1 MQGDRHHGCNRR
13 RQTPTQDAVQ
23 MEVYRHGQGQSQGRR
38 QGRMQNR
45 VQVDWHSARHGY
57 CYQDVPIG
65 Y

>member
-1 MQGDRHHGCNRR
+1 
-13 RQTPTQDAVQ
+13 
-23 MEVYRHGQGQSQGRR
+23 MEVYRHGQGQSQSRQ